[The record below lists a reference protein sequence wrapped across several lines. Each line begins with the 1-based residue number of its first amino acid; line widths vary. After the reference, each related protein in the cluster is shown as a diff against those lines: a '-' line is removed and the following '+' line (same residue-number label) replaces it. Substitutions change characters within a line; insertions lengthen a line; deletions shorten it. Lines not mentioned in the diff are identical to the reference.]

1 VSGLALTAG
10 LLVGSFG
17 TDYLLRRDP
26 RWPAWGAAAGL
37 CLAPVIYFFAFRAAS
52 LTAAITLLVAAGAS
66 MLVFYGP
73 TSGMI
78 QNLLPARMRASGA
91 ALYLLLYTVMGSG
104 LGPVFVGG
112 LSDWAGARHYG
123 AGYARDCPHGLPA
136 AGASPELARACAE
149 ASASGLQT
157 ALTLAV
163 LVLFVSALCFLAAA
177 PGLRDRRQTG

>member
-1 VSGLALTAG
+1 
-10 LLVGSFG
+10 
-17 TDYLLRRDP
+17 
-26 RWPAWGAAAGL
+26 
-37 CLAPVIYFFAFRAAS
+37 
-52 LTAAITLLVAAGAS
+52 

-177 PGLRDRRQTG
+177 PGLLGGPRKG